1 MPSQRAIEALL
12 KLRNERLN
20 ESQSDFSLVNQY
32 NLDEENPLT
41 RRIELPTPEERDK
54 DDGISLLQAVGA
66 GLYEFGST
74 YTFEAPR
81 LAEAIAERAL
91 DTDIE
96 ISEYFE
102 KAQQESS
109 LAKVLSGVG
118 GAVGYISGLP
128 MRAGITL
135 LGKPATRAAVSL
147 LGKKQ
152 IKTQTV
158 GKAVDT
164 AKKYGLENSIN
175 PKVVNDVSNAILKQ
189 TDDIVTGITKKID
202 KIDDVFKKSYRN
214 EVESRIQ
221 RGVASGLINRKQ
233 TNTVRNMVDKVLDG
247 GIPVQNMSQLA
258 RVKYG
263 NTSFGRFATEA
274 LHDAFIFSTAD
285 AVMDGVLQTASIIS
299 GEQDEYNFG
308 QTAEAVVGGLLAG
321 TAINAATAGFRPL
334 AKSMKSNKDF
344 RAGMRAIFS
353 KNNYKDKDLVYLSG
367 QIIDFSRKNKFNNG
381 ISENFTYKNKDGRTV
396 SINPLDSYT
405 HGVGVARKNLAGRLL
420 DDIGNKKEA
429 REQAIKWLMSNKR
442 DYGKR
447 IIAESTKEGF
457 RNYRDLLPRMAV
469 AGTAMFFTQKGM
481 EYYHTGDFQLDV
493 DDVITNML
501 IGGYTMRRGNFGR
514 IDIGNDINDLRVG
527 LDALGVKSDQM
538 SVASS
543 YAYRNAREGIGITR
557 DNEELVSYLTN
568 ARIISEDDPSVTNQ
582 QINAKAG
589 QKSWITEE
597 GRDPYNGFLNEIHG
611 IIGSD
616 FLHVKP
622 LDQWTDTQARE
633 VVKILKNQ
641 GIKDS
646 VDLASRYEE
655 RILQTTRSMEGHF
668 ESTLKKI
675 QLAEFPEIK
684 IESSKE
690 VRGLN
695 EDDVFTLKRGIN
707 IDDVLMKKAVNGEFK
722 SWMNGKEGDEAR
734 REINELTSSFYSL
747 SDVVSKV
754 NGKAK
759 ISNGHYNINSEDT
772 LKGFYNI
779 IRDSER
785 SIDSLTNSKD
795 GRSEFRFS
803 EVDSYV
809 IPMLQNKGKQVS
821 DSVIKIFSKKTI
833 DADEKF
839 QNALINVG
847 LLDETGLKLI
857 ESPSQIDYKGTDK
870 VDLTLIHKY
879 LKTINGISG
888 NYEIST
894 DNTIFKTNVD
904 QPAVDGLRYQLTRVG
919 FPKEIKPWI
928 RQIILKNVNTKKL
941 NNSIIN
947 EEDVALIFELA
958 GKEATS
964 GAGLISDKDITGFT
978 LKKIIAGDKAFQEKF
993 NNRLDEL
1000 SEQSGGIVTV
1010 IEPEGRLNPYQEE
1023 DLKLTVDNIKQGAY
1037 AGKGGEVIRDLFV
1050 NIQNPKLDSARNK
1063 ILTYL
1068 SEFGA
1073 EGQIN
1078 ILNTLKRDGII
1089 KKNVDGN
1096 LEVEEKFTVE
1106 KITEGALDQLKESFD
1121 TIDKRIV
1128 RLGFTDDY
1136 IKNYI
1141 EERSEITRN
1150 YVQDATDVLDNK
1162 NLTIGLDGFFKKYKI
1177 IEEKVSDENLFKT
1190 VSHYKDYSNEKDEV
1204 KREVLKRLIE
1214 EGSKVSKSD
1223 LESIRDRIVF
1233 RGTEFSNLTTEEKQS
1248 VQSDIQQIQFGSMNK
1263 VSIPTVSLRNGN
1275 LYYGRNKVMQ
1285 DNKVV
1290 KLFHD
1295 LGMDFSLFDNNVVY
1309 TDPTSPLII
1318 ERTINIMS
1326 GEGLSDKE
1334 KRTIR
1339 NETDSLNRSL
1349 TKVNLFED
1357 ELLQGTHKNKRENEK
1372 LYAVHDD
1379 NIKERDSLGMMKL
1392 DIFDGIDSF
1401 IINKRESNKIAKK
1414 FIEFY
1419 NEHYNKIPDG
1429 DGKEEIKRLYNVFE
1443 KFQDEPMKLK
1453 TKDISH
1459 ASRFLVTEKL
1469 LEGDGNKKLYE
1480 TYNESSS
1487 KELAKVL
1494 KRMKLLSRK
1503 NFISPSEEYIQSVI
1517 DSRNTF
1523 DSNKSI
1529 TNLLESRITDKN
1541 GKYRIAIWDDDS
1553 SESMSKIIQDLK
1565 DEFGDEYP
1573 ALKEYDL
1580 SQTIGTAHSK
1590 VSGFDSIGYISRNGM
1605 AELHTIMGH
1614 DPLSVNPIKPIISSS
1629 GKGQAVLYGKT
1640 LFMYDPSL
1648 DPFLYQNNVD
1658 ILLTSTAAKIT
1669 GDLKGQERF
1678 IKDKRWNEL
1687 NDIKDLDE
1695 EFIREIG
1702 VDAIA
1707 LRPEKDTYLSSA
1719 VESDADFNNM
1729 NKAEHQEAYN
1739 EIKDELDLNLKM
1751 MSEIMDD
1758 PYKMNKFMK
1767 DALFKGNIPEQAELV
1782 SLENL
1787 SDMMFFLQQADHANP
1802 YDFNPTQVQKFLAKT
1817 YIDNVF
1823 GNRRALT
1830 NRTYTSEEDLNNN
1843 KSKYGRYGGQSYI
1856 VQTAKGFHGN
1866 KKTRL
1871 LPTIYDKSNNMVI
1884 RGQISLSHNERDT
1897 SLNDLP
1903 TAKNIRIV
1911 QNDRVL
1917 TVEEFKNE
1925 IKDQY
1930 VGLTDSD
1937 NKTLEILDDIY
1948 KDATLGSL
1956 HDNIQNIANLLNTRY
1971 EIGILVRRNPR
1982 IKPNDIMLLGLKG
1995 FLDKRSGLAAEV
2007 NSFDVVNVFE
2017 GDYDADKIDYFF
2029 AHSDYMYDYVNRV
2042 GSMFVQGIDPNDLQS
2057 EPKFLFSN
2065 NSDLA
2070 ESNISESISSA
2081 IAYKRGIGLVQKV
2094 PRQINYIENISNKD
2108 YMFLDGAQ
2116 DGEYSEIIRDFDK
2129 KQGPSILFKPSENE
2143 IVTIDTELLS
2153 YVQRFALEAQ
2163 YIVDGSNKLNPDIVS
2178 GNLYEWRDDFLFPDV
2193 RNSLS
2198 PKQATELQLREII
2211 KQGQTSN
2218 GQKVRI
2224 FQKFSKDED
2233 GKYTE
2238 SKTSDVLNNADKLII
2253 REFLNQENKLLN
2265 AFSDKK
2271 YTGGVERKTSF
2282 YDLYMGAK
2290 AFKSFHEEGPYKSMS
2305 RFLAYK
2311 RKSLSKEDN
2320 NYLDKILNIKNNAF
2334 EPISQTY
2341 KDISEKKGGGYL
2353 DRIAV
2358 QIADSNILDNSKEYF
2373 LDQSSYREIEIW
2385 FDRLISLDSRRS
2397 VSDREISKLKEDSR
2411 FEGQSIDTE
2420 QIIYD
2425 TLPEQERNAL
2435 FETLKLGELSENVKK
2450 DTQKFN
2456 NQVANIQRLE
2466 KKKKFIQ
2473 NSKYSGNW
2481 KKSKIKPLD
2490 YVIKK
2495 LTDEL
2500 IDKYGLYNKT
2510 KPKDLKYR
2518 KYINIEKND
2527 LKPSVIH
2534 FNSMQ
2539 SLLRQHEYGFRYDS
2553 WNDMLRKDS
2562 NENKYKDLKTIKDFN
2577 SKIYSDETPIGEL
2590 IPYRDNS
2597 IVVNDDMS
2605 KFISN
2610 NYANAFYAQDI
2621 RDRFLARKV
2630 QEHGIEFL
2638 WAYMEP
2644 IRNKNDIGVFH
2655 NRPVAI
2661 PYKESARYKH
2671 GLRFL
2676 TKMAR
2681 GNLDINLKNSENRS
2695 NQEWALSRLT
2705 EMIDT
2710 NETYRQFFDKDVS
2723 MMRSFQH
2730 NNYAF
2735 KLAEFDNNMTSRM
2748 NENGDDFSWS
2758 NKLLPYNPMLTI
2770 NKSVLK
2776 YYRDY
2781 AQSHPESGATIGG
2794 ESKTTKSN
2802 RSEDFMKFI
2811 ENLNRIE
2818 ENMVLKDYQNPI
2830 RFMHERLKLDKDFR
2844 ELVKQD
2850 LLLEDM
2856 PESIKNNPM
2865 FTEKSLQKHIPKAV
2879 RSDKTIL
2886 GMAKSLNDVHSTL
2899 VKASRQ
2905 NPMNDSY
2912 YEIYRGI
2919 GEAIKCK

>member
-1 MPSQRAIEALL
+1 MPSQRAVEALL

-20 ESQSDFSLVNQY
+20 ESQSDFSLVNEY
-32 NLDEENPLT
+32 NLDEQNPRT
-41 RRIELPTPEERDK
+41 RTIELPTPEERVA
-54 DDGISLLQAVGA
+54 DDNISLLRAVGA
-66 GLYEFGST
+66 GLYELGSAA
-74 YTFEAPR
+74 TFEAPR
-81 LAEAIAERAL
+81 LAESIAERAL
-91 DTDIE
+91 DTEIN

-102 KAQQESS
+102 EAQQESS
-109 LAKVLSGVG
+109 LAKILGGVG
-118 GAVGYISGLP
+118 GVIGFIRGAPIKFGAAV
-128 MRAGITL
+128 
-135 LGKPATRAAVSL
+135 LGRPATRIASTIV
-147 LGKKQ
+147 GKKSVP
-152 IKTQTV
+152 TQTI
-158 GKAVDT
+158 GQAVDT

-189 TDDIVTGITKKID
+189 SDDIITGLTKKID

-214 EVESRIQ
+214 EVELRIQ
-221 RGVASGLINRKQ
+221 NGIASKLINRKQ
-233 TNTVRNMVDKVLDG
+233 SNTVRNMVDKVLDG

-258 RVKYG
+258 RAKYG
-263 NTSFGRFATEA
+263 ETAFGRFTTEA
-274 LHDAFIFSTAD
+274 LHDAFMFSTAD
-285 AVMDGVLQTASIIS
+285 AIMDGVLQASNIIS
-299 GEQDEYNFG
+299 GEQDKFNFG
-308 QTAEAVVGGLLAG
+308 QTAQAVVGGFLAG
-321 TAINAATAGFRPL
+321 TAINAATAGFKPL
-334 AKSMKSNKDF
+334 AKSMQSSTDF
-344 RAGMRAIFS
+344 RTGIRSIFS
-353 KNNYKDKDLVYLSG
+353 RNNYKDKDLVYLSG
-367 QIIDFSRKNKFNNG
+367 QMIDFSRKNKFNNG

-396 SINPLDSYT
+396 SINPLDSFS

-420 DDIGNKKEA
+420 DEIGDEK
-429 REQAIKWLMSNKR
+429 QAKDQVIKWLMSNKR
-442 DYGKR
+442 DYGRR
-447 IIAESTKEGF
+447 IIAESTREGF
-457 RNYRDLLPRMAV
+457 RNYRDLFPRMVV
-469 AGTAMFFTQKGM
+469 AGSAMFLSQKGM
-481 EYYHTGDFQLDV
+481 EYYHTGNFELDV

-527 LDALGVKSDQM
+527 LDALGVKSTNM

-557 DNEELVSYLTN
+557 DNEELLSYLTN
-568 ARIISEDDPSVTNQ
+568 ARIVSEDDPSITNQ
-582 QINAKAG
+582 QIDTKAG
-589 QKSWITEE
+589 QRSWITEG
-597 GRDPYNGFLNEIHG
+597 GRDPYNGFLNEVYG
-611 IIGSD
+611 IIDSD

-622 LDQWTDTQARE
+622 LDQWTDTQAKE
-633 VVKILKNQ
+633 VIKILKNQ

-668 ESTLKKI
+668 ESTLKKV

-684 IESSKE
+684 IESSKG
-690 VRGLN
+690 VKGLN
-695 EDDVFTLKRGIN
+695 EDDVFNLKRGIE

-734 REINELTSSFYSL
+734 REINDLTSSFYSL

-779 IRDSER
+779 IRDAEK
-785 SIDSLTNSKD
+785 SIDSLTDSKD
-795 GRSEFRFS
+795 GRAEFRFS

-809 IPMLQNKGKQVS
+809 IPMIQNKGKQVS
-821 DSVIKIFSKKTI
+821 DNIIKIFSKETI
-833 DADEKF
+833 DADDKF

-857 ESPSQIDYKGTDK
+857 ESTSQIDYQGVDK
-870 VDLTLIHKY
+870 VDLSLIHKY

-894 DNTIFKTNVD
+894 DNTIFKTKVE
-904 QPAVDGLRYQLTRVG
+904 QPAIDGLRYQLTRVG
-919 FPKEIKPWI
+919 FPKDVKPWI
-928 RQIILKNVNTKKL
+928 RQMILQNVNTKKL

-964 GAGLISDKDITGFT
+964 GAGLISDRDITGFT
-978 LKKIIAGDKAFQEKF
+978 LKKIIAADKEFQEKF
-993 NNRLDEL
+993 NNKLDDL
-1000 SEQSGGIVTV
+1000 SEQSKGIVTV
-1010 IEPEGRLNPYQEE
+1010 IEAEGRLNPYQEE
-1023 DLKLTVDNIKQGAY
+1023 DLKLTFGNIKQGAY
-1037 AGKGGEVIRDLFV
+1037 AGKGVEVIRELFV
-1050 NIQNPKLDSARNK
+1050 SLQNPKLDSARNK

-1078 ILNTLKRDGII
+1078 ILNTLKKDGII

-1096 LEVEEKFTVE
+1096 LEIEEKFTVE
-1106 KITEGALDQLKESFD
+1106 KITEQAIDELKESFD
-1121 TIDKRIV
+1121 TIDRRIV

-1177 IEEKVSDENLFKT
+1177 IEEKVFDENLFET
-1190 VSHYKDYSNEKDEV
+1190 VVTYKDYSNETDDA
-1204 KREVLKRLIE
+1204 KRGVLYRLIQ

-1233 RGTEFSNLTTEEKQS
+1233 RGTEFSNLTPEEKQS
-1248 VQSDIQQIQFGSMNK
+1248 VQSDVQQIQFGSMNK
-1263 VSIPTVSLRNGN
+1263 VSIPTVILRNGN

-1290 KLFHD
+1290 RLFND

-1309 TDPTSPLII
+1309 TDPSSSLII
-1318 ERTINIMS
+1318 ERTINIQS
-1326 GEGLSDKE
+1326 GEGLTDRE
-1334 KRTIR
+1334 KRTIQNQIR
-1339 NETDSLNRSL
+1339 SLNTSL
-1349 TKVNLFED
+1349 EKVNLFKNG
-1357 ELLQGTHKNKRENEK
+1357 LKKGTLKNERENEE
-1372 LYAVHDD
+1372 LYSVHDD
-1379 NIKERDSLGMMKL
+1379 TIQTKDDLGMMKL

-1401 IINKRESNKIAKK
+1401 IINKRDSNKIAKR

-1419 NEHYNKIPDG
+1419 NKHYEQMPDG
-1429 DGKEEIKRLYNVFE
+1429 DGKVEINRLYKLFE
-1443 KFQDEPMKLK
+1443 KFQDEPLKLK

-1480 TYNESSS
+1480 TYNESSP

-1529 TNLLESRITDKN
+1529 TNLLEARITDKG

-1553 SESMSKIIQDLK
+1553 SESMSKIVQDLK

-1573 ALKEYDL
+1573 ALKEFEL
-1580 SQTIGTAHSK
+1580 SQTIGDTHSK
-1590 VSGFDSIGYISRNGM
+1590 VSGFDSISFLSRNAM
-1605 AELHTIMGH
+1605 AELHTLMGH
-1614 DPLSVNPIKPIISSS
+1614 NPLSTNPIKPIISSS
-1629 GKGQAVLYGKT
+1629 GEGQAVLYGKT

-1648 DPFLYQNNVD
+1648 DPFLFQNNVD
-1658 ILLTSTAAKIT
+1658 ILMTSTAAKIT
-1669 GDLKGQERF
+1669 GDLKGEEKY
-1678 IKDKRWNEL
+1678 IKDVRWNDL
-1687 NDIKDLDE
+1687 NNIKDLDE

-1707 LRPEKDTYLSSA
+1707 LRPEKDTFLSSA

-1729 NKAEHQEAYN
+1729 NRAEHQQAYN
-1739 EIKDELDLNLKM
+1739 EIKDELDLNLRM

-1767 DALFKGNIPEQAELV
+1767 DALMNGNIPEQAELS

-1787 SDMMFFLQQADHANP
+1787 SDMMFYLQLADHANP

-1830 NRTYTSEEDLNNN
+1830 NRTYTSEEDLNTN

-1856 VQTAKGFHGN
+1856 VQTAKGFHSG

-1871 LPTIYDKSNNMVI
+1871 LPTIYDKNNNMIV
-1884 RGQISLSHNERDT
+1884 RGQISLSYNERDT

-1903 TAKNIRIV
+1903 IAKNIRIV
-1911 QNDRVL
+1911 QNERVL

-1925 IKDQY
+1925 IKDEFI
-1930 VGLTDSD
+1930 GLTDND

-1948 KDATLGSL
+1948 KDSTLGSL
-1956 HDNIQNIANLLNTRY
+1956 HDNIQAIAGMLDKRY
-1971 EIGILVRRNPR
+1971 EVGILVRRNPR

-1995 FLDKRSGLAAEV
+1995 FLDKKSGLAAEV

-2042 GSMFVQGIDPNDLQS
+2042 GSMFVQGADPSDYQS

-2070 ESNISESISSA
+2070 ESNVSESISTA

-2094 PRQINYIENISNKD
+2094 PRQINYIENIGNKD
-2108 YMFLDGAQ
+2108 YMFLDGAENGQ
-2116 DGEYSEIIRDFDK
+2116 YSEIIRDFDK
-2129 KQGPSILFKPSENE
+2129 KQGPAILFRPSENE
-2143 IVTIDTELLS
+2143 IVTIDTELLA
-2153 YVQRFALEAQ
+2153 YVQKFAIEAQ

-2178 GNLYEWRDDFLFPDV
+2178 GNLYEWRDEFLFPNVGDE
-2193 RNSLS
+2193 SLS

-2211 KQGQTSN
+2211 KQGQTSD
-2218 GQKVRI
+2218 GKRVRI
-2224 FQKFSKDED
+2224 FQKFSKDEN

-2271 YTGGVERKTSF
+2271 YVGGVERKTNF

-2320 NYLDKILNIKNNAF
+2320 NYLEKILDVKNESF
-2334 EPISQTY
+2334 KPIS
-2341 KDISEKKGGGYL
+2341 KVFEDISERNAGGYL

-2358 QIADSNILDNSKEYF
+2358 QIADSNILDSKKEYF

-2385 FDRLISLDSRRS
+2385 FDRLISLDSRQS
-2397 VSDREISKLKEDSR
+2397 VSKEELSKLKEDSR
-2411 FEGQSIDTE
+2411 FEGQSYDTE
-2420 QIIYD
+2420 KIIYD
-2425 TLPEQERNAL
+2425 SFPTEERDAL
-2435 FETLKLGELSENVKK
+2435 FETLKLGELSKKVKE

-2456 NQVANIQRLE
+2456 SQVSNIQRLE
-2466 KKKKFIQ
+2466 KKKRFIE
-2473 NSKYSGNW
+2473 NSKYHPNW
-2481 KKSKIKPLD
+2481 KKTKIEPIN

-2500 IDKYGLYNKT
+2500 IEKYGLYDKT
-2510 KPKDLKYR
+2510 KPKDLQYR
-2518 KYINIEKND
+2518 KYINVEKND

-2539 SLLRQHEYGFRYDS
+2539 SLLRQHKYGFRYDS

-2562 NENKYKDLKTIKDFN
+2562 DENKYKDLKTIKDFN
-2577 SKIYSDETPIGEL
+2577 KKIYGDETPIDEL

-2597 IVVNDDMS
+2597 IVVNEDMS

-2610 NYANAFYAQDI
+2610 NYANSFYAQDI

-2644 IRNKNDIGVFH
+2644 IRNKNDIGIFH

-2661 PYKESARYKH
+2661 PYKETARYKH
-2671 GLRFL
+2671 GIRFL
-2676 TKMAR
+2676 TKMSR
-2681 GNLDINLKNSENRS
+2681 GNLDINLKDTDNES
-2695 NQEWALSRLT
+2695 NKEWALSKLI
-2705 EMIDT
+2705 EIIDT

-2723 MMRSFQH
+2723 MMRSFEH

-2735 KLAEFDNNMTSRM
+2735 KLAQFDGNMTSRM
-2748 NENGDDFSWS
+2748 NENGSDFSWS
-2758 NKLLPYNPMLTI
+2758 GKLLPYNPMFTL

-2781 AQSHPESGATIGG
+2781 AENHPESGT
-2794 ESKTTKSN
+2794 SNSN
-2802 RSEDFMKFI
+2802 RSEDFIQFI
-2811 ENLNRIE
+2811 KDLNRIE

-2830 RFMHERLKLDKDFR
+2830 RFMHERLKLDRNFR

-2850 LLLEDM
+2850 LLIDDM
-2856 PESIKNNPM
+2856 PESIKKNPM
-2865 FTEKSLQKHIPKAV
+2865 FTENSLQKHIPKAV

-2886 GMAKSLNDVHSTL
+2886 NMAKSLNDVHSTL

-2912 YEIYRGI
+2912 YEMYRGI
-2919 GEAIKCK
+2919 GEAMKCK